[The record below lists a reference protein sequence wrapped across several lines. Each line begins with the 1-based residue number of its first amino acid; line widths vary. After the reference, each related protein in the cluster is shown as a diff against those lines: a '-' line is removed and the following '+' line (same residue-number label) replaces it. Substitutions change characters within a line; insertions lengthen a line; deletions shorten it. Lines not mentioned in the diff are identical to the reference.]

1 MFVLK
6 TLTAAILA
14 AAFVLPATPA
24 AAASPISLTS
34 GFYVNPDSLPAAW
47 ARNNAGDARAA
58 RIQSSIGSKPIARWF
73 GNDSAIGTTVAN
85 YTGAADGQDKL
96 PVLVAYNIPDRDIC
110 AGHSGGGAG
119 SVAAYKTWI
128 SSFAAGIGSKPAV
141 VIIEPD
147 ALNGMDCMTQAQK
160 DARLGMLLYA
170 TQMLQQKAPNTY
182 AYLDAGNP
190 GWTAASTI
198 AYRLGQA
205 GINNIRGFAVN
216 VSNFYWTS
224 ESITYANSLNSY
236 LSTAKPFVIDTSRNG
251 KGHGDGWCNPPTRKL
266 GVVAQTGG
274 GAEMLLW
281 IKTPGVSDGPC
292 GTAPGTPA
300 GQFNPDL
307 AVRLIDGT

>member
-1 MFVLK
+1 MFVPK
-6 TLTAAILA
+6 TLTAAILT

-24 AAASPISLTS
+24 AAASPIGLTS

-58 RIQSSIGSKPIARWF
+58 RIQSSIGSQPIARWF
-73 GNDSAIGTTVAN
+73 GNDSNIGTTVAS

-96 PVLVAYNIPDRDIC
+96 PVLVAYNIPNRDIC

-119 SVAAYKTWI
+119 TVAAYRTWI
-128 SSFAAGIGSKPAV
+128 SSFAAGIGTKPAV

-147 ALNGMDCMTQAQK
+147 ALNGMDCLTQAQK
-160 DARLGMLLYA
+160 DERLGMLLYA
-170 TQMLQQKAPNTY
+170 TQMFQQKAPNTY

-205 GINNIRGFAVN
+205 GIANIRGFAVN
-216 VSNFYWTS
+216 VSNFYYTS
-224 ESITYANSLNSY
+224 ESVTYANSLNSF
-236 LSTAKPFVIDTSRNG
+236 LGTAKPFVIDTSRNG

-266 GVVAQTGG
+266 GVPAQTGG

-281 IKTPGVSDGPC
+281 VKTPGVSDGPC